1 MVVGRARRYGHDVI
15 RNLAELLGD
24 LVTSQGVAGA
34 GVAVLLDGQVHE
46 AAVGVADVRTGS
58 ALTPRH
64 VCFVGSTAKVLTATL
79 LMQLVDEGLVRLDE
93 SVTDYVKPLDLPR
106 DITVAQLLS
115 HTSGLAMGPYAD
127 HRRDDDAVTSYAESI
142 GPRNVVCGAGERWGY
157 SNAGLVI
164 AGRIVELLRMTDW
177 DTALRR
183 HILEP
188 AGLTESATL
197 PEEAILHPVALPHL
211 RSGDAVTVAPGWG
224 IAGRAMG
231 PTGSSLVMTPA
242 DLVKFAA
249 VHLSGGIASDGTRL
263 LSAESVDAMMQPRT
277 QVSPGSP
284 FADQWGLGWYLA
296 QWGAA
301 PTVGHSGH
309 NLGAGSHLML
319 FPDAGGA
326 MSVVFN
332 TVPGDAGLVHELF
345 RELASELFGADKPT
359 PWKPVTPLPP
369 DVTERYAGRYACSE
383 FEVEAEAVGG
393 ELDVTVVESAVR
405 RPPRRMRPVLD
416 GAAWGTG
423 ELGEHAAAAPQG
435 QLTPEVFFS
444 DFDEQGR
451 PQFAHL
457 SVFLAR
463 RTTT

>member
-1 MVVGRARRYGHDVI
+1 
-15 RNLAELLGD
+15 
-24 LVTSQGVAGA
+24 
-34 GVAVLLDGQVHE
+34 
-46 AAVGVADVRTGS
+46 
-58 ALTPRH
+58 
-64 VCFVGSTAKVLTATL
+64 
-79 LMQLVDEGLVRLDE
+79 
-93 SVTDYVKPLDLPR
+93 
-106 DITVAQLLS
+106 
-115 HTSGLAMGPYAD
+115 
-127 HRRDDDAVTSYAESI
+127 
-142 GPRNVVCGAGERWGY
+142 
-157 SNAGLVI
+157 
-164 AGRIVELLRMTDW
+164 MTDW

-183 HILEP
+183 HLLEP

-211 RSGDAVTVAPGWG
+211 RSGDAVEVAPGWG

-231 PTGSSLVMTPA
+231 PTGSSLVMTPG

-249 VHLSGGIASDGTRL
+249 VHLSGGIAGDGTRL
-263 LSAESVDAMMQPRT
+263 LSAESADAMMQPRA

-296 QWGAA
+296 RWGAA
-301 PTVGHSGH
+301 RAVGHTGH
-309 NLGAGSHLML
+309 NHGAGSHLML
-319 FPDAGGA
+319 FPDVGGA
-326 MSVVFN
+326 ISVVFN

-359 PWKPVTPLPP
+359 PWKPITPLPP
-369 DVTERYAGRYACSE
+369 EDTARHSGHYTCSD
-383 FEVEAEAVGG
+383 FELEVQARHDEIE
-393 ELDVTVVESAVR
+393 VTVVAAGLR
-405 RPPRRMRPVLD
+405 QPPRRMRPVLD

-423 ELGEHAAAAPQG
+423 ELGEHAAAAPPG

-444 DFDEQGR
+444 EYDDLGR

>member
-1 MVVGRARRYGHDVI
+1 
-15 RNLAELLGD
+15 
-24 LVTSQGVAGA
+24 
-34 GVAVLLDGQVHE
+34 VLLDGEVHE
-46 AAVGVADVRTGS
+46 AATGFADVRTGS
-58 ALTPRH
+58 PLTPRH
-64 VCFVGSTAKVLTATL
+64 VCLVGSTAKVLTATL
-79 LMQLVDEGLVRLDE
+79 LMQLVDEGLLNLDAP
-93 SVTDYVKPLDLPR
+93 VTDHVKHLDLPS
-106 DITVAQLLS
+106 DITVAHLLS

-127 HRRDDDAVTSYAESI
+127 HNRNDDAVASYAESI
-142 GPRNVVCGAGERWGY
+142 SRKHVVCGAGERWGY
-157 SNAGLVI
+157 SNAGFVI

-183 HILEP
+183 HLLEP

-211 RSGDAVTVAPGWG
+211 RSGDAVEVAPGWG

-231 PTGSSLVMTPA
+231 PTGSSLVMTAA

-249 VHLSGGIASDGTRL
+249 VHLSSGIASDGTRL
-263 LSAESVDAMMQPRT
+263 LSAESVDAMMQPRAE
-277 QVSPGSP
+277 VSPGSP

-296 QWGAA
+296 QWGTARA
-301 PTVGHSGH
+301 VGHTGH
-309 NLGAGSHLML
+309 NHGAGSHLML

-326 MSVVFN
+326 ISVVFN

-345 RELASELFGADKPT
+345 RELASELFGAAKPT
-359 PWKPVTPLPP
+359 PWKPVTSLPP
-369 DVTERYAGRYACSE
+369 EDTARHCGRYTCSD
-383 FEVEAEAVGG
+383 FELEVQAVHD
-393 ELDVTVVESAVR
+393 EIEVTVVAAGLR
-405 RPPRRMRPVLD
+405 QPPRRMRPVLD

-423 ELGEHAAAAPQG
+423 QLGEHAAAAPPG

-444 DFDEQGR
+444 EYDGLGR